1 MALFEKRTQVYGP
14 EQIEVGQFDPTLENF
29 YRNVVT
35 IPLDVKPN
43 HVLYVKVQATNPV
56 DIVVAREDG
65 SAVQHKDKQTDITMG
80 PYPTEKHRSMG
91 IIIGVFRGDK
101 STATVEA
108 WMERK

>member
-1 MALFEKRTQVYGP
+1 MSLFERRTQVYGP
-14 EQIEVGQFDPTLENF
+14 ETISIGEFDVNADGF

-43 HVLYVKVQATNPV
+43 HVLYVRVSSDNPV
-56 DIVVAREDG
+56 DVVVARDNG
-65 SAVQHKDKQTDITMG
+65 SAVQHKDRITEVTMG
-80 PYPTEKHRSMG
+80 PYPTEKARSMG
-91 IIIGVFRGDK
+91 IIVGVFRGDR